1 MPDLTKLAKAQLFQL
16 DRNFEHVIN
25 RDKAV
30 TVQFN
35 PETLKVSF
43 ANQIQTP
50 SGTGDQKG
58 TPARQFV
65 GAGTT
70 KLAVQ
75 LWFDVTAL
83 ADGENTTD
91 DVRKLTQKVAYFI
104 TPEKEGDKFVPPAVR
119 FLWGSF
125 QFDGLMDSLEE
136 SLEFFSNDGR
146 PLRASMSLALSQQ
159 KIQAFKFEKTGFQ
172 KRPPPAAGSTAP
184 DPAAAPGTK
193 PLTAAPAGFS
203 IQLLADIQ
211 SKGADWQAI
220 AAANNIENPRLLAP
234 GQLIDL
240 DVPLAEVARHQFA
253 KIMAVVINE
262 FEVVPEPPP
271 AVPREGTQ
279 AEAAPNAPPAAM
291 DFEEKLRQQMERYR
305 RVRAH

>member
-1 MPDLTKLAKAQLFQL
+1 MPVDQMAKAHLFEL
-16 DRNFEHVIN
+16 DEKFEHVIN
-25 RDKAV
+25 KDKTV

-50 SGTGDQKG
+50 SGAGDQSG
-58 TPARQFV
+58 TAAQQFV

-70 KLAVQ
+70 KLALQ

-83 ADGENTTD
+83 ADGENTKRPDDGELLD
-91 DVRKLTQKVAYFI
+91 DVRKLTQKVVYFI
-104 TPEKEGDKFVPPAVR
+104 TPKNGGGPSAPAGKQKSLPPAVR

-146 PLRASMSLALSQQ
+146 PLRASMSMTLSQG
-159 KIQAFKFEKTGFQ
+159 KIRAFKFEKE
-172 KRPPPAAGSTAP
+172 KRPPPPAGSAAP
-184 DPAAAPGTK
+184 DPGAPAGTK
-193 PLTAAPAGFS
+193 PFTPAPAGFS
-203 IQLLADIQ
+203 IQLLVDLQ
-211 SKGADWQAI
+211 GKGADWQII

-240 DVPLAEVARHQFA
+240 DVP
-253 KIMAVVINE
+253 
-262 FEVVPEPPP
+262 
-271 AVPREGTQ
+271 
-279 AEAAPNAPPAAM
+279 
-291 DFEEKLRQQMERYR
+291 
-305 RVRAH
+305 

>member
-1 MPDLTKLAKAQLFQL
+1 M
-16 DRNFEHVIN
+16 
-25 RDKAV
+25 
-30 TVQFN
+30 
-35 PETLKVSF
+35 
-43 ANQIQTP
+43 
-50 SGTGDQKG
+50 
-58 TPARQFV
+58 
-65 GAGTT
+65 
-70 KLAVQ
+70 
-75 LWFDVTAL
+75 
-83 ADGENTTD
+83 
-91 DVRKLTQKVAYFI
+91 
-104 TPEKEGDKFVPPAVR
+104 R

-240 DVPLAEVARHQFA
+240 DVPLP
-253 KIMAVVINE
+253 KSPVINSLKSWPSSSTSSRS
-262 FEVVPEPPP
+262 FPSRHPLSRGRAHQLKPHQTRRL
-271 AVPREGTQ
+271 PRWILKKNCASKSSDT
-279 AEAAPNAPPAAM
+279 A
-291 DFEEKLRQQMERYR
+291 

>member
-1 MPDLTKLAKAQLFQL
+1 MPDLTKPAKAHLFQL
-16 DRNFEHVIN
+16 DRDFENVIN

-65 GAGTT
+65 GTGTT

-91 DVRKLTQKVAYFI
+91 DVRKLTEKVAYFI
-104 TPEKEGDKFVPPAVR
+104 TPEEASKPPPAVR
-119 FLWGSF
+119 FQWGSF
-125 QFDGLMDSLEE
+125 RFDGLMDSLEE
-136 SLEFFSNDGR
+136 SLEFFSDDGR
-146 PLRASMSLALSQQ
+146 PLRASVSLSLSQQ

-172 KRPPPAAGSTAP
+172 PRAAAAPNAP
-184 DPAAAPGTK
+184 DPSAAPGTK

-203 IQLLADIQ
+203 IQLLADID

-220 AAANNIENPRLLAP
+220 AVANNIENPRLLAP

-240 DVPLAEVARHQFA
+240 DVPLP
-253 KIMAVVINE
+253 KS
-262 FEVVPEPPP
+262 P
-271 AVPREGTQ
+271 AP
-279 AEAAPNAPPAAM
+279 
-291 DFEEKLRQQMERYR
+291 
-305 RVRAH
+305 VR

>member
-1 MPDLTKLAKAQLFQL
+1 MPDSTKLAKAQLHEL
-16 DRNFEHVIN
+16 DEKFEHVIN
-25 RDKAV
+25 EDKSV
-30 TVQFN
+30 SVQFN

-50 SGTGDQKG
+50 SGPGNQSG

-70 KLAVQ
+70 KLALQ

-83 ADGENTTD
+83 EDGENTTD
-91 DVRKLTQKVAYFI
+91 DVRKLTQKIAYFI
-104 TPEKEGDKFVPPAVR
+104 TPKQEGDETVPPAVR

-159 KIQAFKFEKTGFQ
+159 KIKAFTIEETGFK
-172 KRPPPAAGSTAP
+172 KRPPPPAGS
-184 DPAAAPGTK
+184 AAADPDAPAGTK
-193 PLTAAPAGFS
+193 PFTPAPAGFS
-203 IQLLADIQ
+203 IQLLVDLQ
-211 SKGADWQAI
+211 GKGADWQAI

-240 DVPLAEVARHQFA
+240 DVPLPKSPVS
-253 KIMAVVINE
+253 
-262 FEVVPEPPP
+262 
-271 AVPREGTQ
+271 
-279 AEAAPNAPPAAM
+279 
-291 DFEEKLRQQMERYR
+291 
-305 RVRAH
+305 VR

>member
-1 MPDLTKLAKAQLFQL
+1 MPESIKLAKAQLREL
-16 DRNFEHVIN
+16 DEKFEHVIN
-25 RDKAV
+25 EDKTV

-50 SGTGDQKG
+50 SGVGNQKG

-70 KLAVQ
+70 KLALQ

-83 ADGENTTD
+83 ADGENTTRSNDGELLD
-91 DVRKLTQKVAYFI
+91 DVRKLTQQVAYFI
-104 TPEKEGDKFVPPAVR
+104 TPKKEGDKFVPPAVR

-146 PLRASMSLALSQQ
+146 PLRASMALALSQQ
-159 KIQAFKFEKTGFQ
+159 KIQAFAINETGFQ

-203 IQLLADIQ
+203 IQLLADIR

-220 AAANNIENPRLLAP
+220 AAANNIENPRLLAL

-240 DVPLAEVARHQFA
+240 DVP
-253 KIMAVVINE
+253 
-262 FEVVPEPPP
+262 
-271 AVPREGTQ
+271 
-279 AEAAPNAPPAAM
+279 
-291 DFEEKLRQQMERYR
+291 
-305 RVRAH
+305 

>member
-1 MPDLTKLAKAQLFQL
+1 MPDSTKLAKAQLFQL
-16 DRNFEHVIN
+16 DRNFEHIIN

-50 SGTGDQKG
+50 SGPGNQTG

-70 KLAVQ
+70 KLALQ
-75 LWFDVTAL
+75 LWFDVTAMK
-83 ADGENTTD
+83 DGENTID
-91 DVRKLTQKVAYFI
+91 DVRKLTQQVAYFI
-104 TPEKEGDKFVPPAVR
+104 TPKQEGEKTEPPPAVR
-119 FLWGSF
+119 FLWGPF

-159 KIQAFKFEKTGFQ
+159 KIKAFTIKETGFK
-172 KRPPPAAGSTAP
+172 KRPPPPAGS
-184 DPAAAPGTK
+184 AAADPGAPAGTK
-193 PLTAAPAGFS
+193 PFTLVRAGFS
-203 IQLLADIQ
+203 IQLLADLQ
-211 SKGADWQAI
+211 GKGADWQAI

-240 DVPLAEVARHQFA
+240 DVPLPKSPVSTR
-253 KIMAVVINE
+253 
-262 FEVVPEPPP
+262 
-271 AVPREGTQ
+271 
-279 AEAAPNAPPAAM
+279 
-291 DFEEKLRQQMERYR
+291 
-305 RVRAH
+305 

>member
-1 MPDLTKLAKAQLFQL
+1 MSDLTELAKAQLFQL

-91 DVRKLTQKVAYFI
+91 DVRKLTEKVAYFI
-104 TPEKEGDKFVPPAVR
+104 TPEKVGKQFAPPAVR
-119 FLWGSF
+119 FQWGSF
-125 QFDGLMDSLEE
+125 QFDGLMDSLDE

-146 PLRASMSLALSQQ
+146 PLRASVSLALSQQ
-159 KIQAFKFEKTGFQ
+159 KIQAFKFEKTEFQ
-172 KRPPPAAGSTAP
+172 PRAAAAP
-184 DPAAAPGTK
+184 NAADPSAAPGTK
-193 PLTAAPAGFS
+193 PFTPAPVGSS
-203 IQLLADIQ
+203 IQLLADLQ

-240 DVPLAEVARHQFA
+240 DMPLP
-253 KIMAVVINE
+253 NS
-262 FEVVPEPPP
+262 P
-271 AVPREGTQ
+271 AS
-279 AEAAPNAPPAAM
+279 
-291 DFEEKLRQQMERYR
+291 
-305 RVRAH
+305 VR